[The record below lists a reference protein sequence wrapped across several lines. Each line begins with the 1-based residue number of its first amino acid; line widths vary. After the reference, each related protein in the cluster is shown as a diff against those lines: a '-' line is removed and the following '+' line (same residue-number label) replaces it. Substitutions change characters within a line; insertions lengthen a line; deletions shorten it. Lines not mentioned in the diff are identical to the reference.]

1 VTDADVDQAVT
12 DALEN
17 TQVVDE
23 GARKGDQVFVGVTGI
38 IDNSKVSEESND
50 GVQLEIGKS
59 DMPSGF
65 DEGIVGMKP
74 GDTKDIQLT
83 LPKEYEKNT
92 KLSGKNIIYRVVMNS
107 ITRSYSELT
116 EDWLHKYTEYKTIDD
131 YKNAVKKNLEQEKVI
146 KKGIGNEDEIWN
158 RLEKICTVNK
168 YLKSEVDLAKKQYEL
183 NMDNNLNL
191 SEIDLDT
198 YKKQMNLSDKDYEKQ
213 KGKDIKKS
221 VERNM
226 IVSAIAKKEGYSIDD
241 EESGTVISDMA
252 EDYQMSEESFRALF
266 EKKDLEKQVM
276 SRRVINLIT
285 ENQSNLH

>member
-1 VTDADVDQAVT
+1 
-12 DALEN
+12 
-17 TQVVDE
+17 
-23 GARKGDQVFVGVTGI
+23 
-38 IDNSKVSEESND
+38 
-50 GVQLEIGKS
+50 
-59 DMPSGF
+59 
-65 DEGIVGMKP
+65 
-74 GDTKDIQLT
+74 
-83 LPKEYEKNT
+83 
-92 KLSGKNIIYRVVMNS
+92 
-107 ITRSYSELT
+107 
-116 EDWLHKYTEYKTIDD
+116 
-131 YKNAVKKNLEQEKVI
+131 VI